1 MIRYLAILILVFLNV
16 TAFAQIGLRKNNQ
29 DEQDEGEIQL
39 DYRNPKIFEIADIA
53 VTGAEFHDNNAII
66 SISGLKIGDQI
77 KIPGEGVTGAIEKI
91 WELGIIG
98 DITIYVNKVEG
109 EKVWLTIDLK
119 ERPRLTR
126 ISYDG
131 VTKAQQSELNDQVKL
146 IRGRVLTDVTIK
158 NTELSIKK
166 HFVEKG
172 YLNTEVNI
180 LQRVDSLV
188 ANGMEII
195 IQVDKKQK
203 VKIEDLV
210 FHGNEQFPN
219 SKLGNKMKKTNE
231 HLRFHVFK
239 NLTRSLSNAN
249 GEKMKNFLLKTK
261 ETPWEDIKGY
271 FNENV
276 KLNFFRSSKFIKE
289 EYENDKNS
297 LITFYNSKGF
307 RDARILKDTIYS
319 VRPNKINVEITLVE
333 GIKYYFRDID
343 WVGNFIYEDDI
354 LNRVLG
360 VKKGDI
366 YDMELINKKLT
377 FNPNGTDI
385 SALYMDNGY
394 LAYTCVPV
402 ETEIDGDSIDIEMR
416 INEGKQFD
424 INKIIVT
431 GNDRTSDHVIYREIR
446 TLPGQKFSRAD
457 LIRTQRELSQL
468 GYFDPEQIGINPMP
482 NFQEGTV
489 DIEYSLVEKPSDQ
502 IELSGGWG
510 GYYGFVGTLGLVF
523 NNFSLRNIANF
534 DKWRPLPVGDGQR
547 LQLRVQA
554 NGRAFQSYS
563 FSFTEPWLG
572 GKKPNAFTV
581 SLQRSSQRTNIFGSS
596 EYQGW
601 LKLSGISVSLMR
613 RIRWPDDY
621 FTLSNSLSYFIYDLN
636 NYGYRLGFSTGVANN
651 ITFNTTIA
659 RNSVDAPMY
668 PRYGSSISLSVS
680 LTPPYS
686 LWNDIDYENADNA
699 TKYKWVEY
707 HKWMFD
713 AAFYQK
719 LAGNLVGST
728 RVHFGY
734 IGNYG
739 VPVGPFERFIMGGSG
754 LAGNM
759 NYLLGTDII
768 ALRGYEDQAVTP
780 TDRTGIQGGIAYNKF
795 VFELRYPVSL
805 NPSATI
811 YVLGFGEAG
820 GNWNTYAE
828 FNPFKLYRAAGV
840 GARIF
845 MPAFG
850 LLGIDWAYGFDKLP
864 GQRDVSGS
872 QFHFTIGQQFR

>member
-1 MIRYLAILILVFLNV
+1 MIRYYVILILCLVNHAV
-16 TAFAQIGLRKNNQ
+16 FAQIGLRKDKQ
-29 DEQDEGEIQL
+29 DNGEIQL
-39 DYRNPKIFEIADIA
+39 DYRNPKVFEIADIS
-53 VTGAEFHDNNAII
+53 VSGAEFHDNNAII
-66 SISGLKIGDQI
+66 SISGLKIGDKI
-77 KIPGEGVTGAIEKI
+77 KIPGEDISGAIEKI

-98 DITIYVNKVEG
+98 DVTIYVSKVEG

-126 ISYDG
+126 ISYEG
-131 VTKAQQSELNDQVKL
+131 VTKSQQSELNDQVKL

-158 NTELSIKK
+158 NTELAIKK
-166 HFVEKG
+166 HFIEKG
-172 YLNTEVNI
+172 FLNTEVNI
-180 LQRVDSLV
+180 IQRVDSLV
-188 ANGMEII
+188 TNGMQII

-203 VKIEDLV
+203 VKIEELV
-210 FHGNEQFPN
+210 FHGNEQFPD
-219 SKLGNKMKKTNE
+219 SKIGSKMKKTNE
-231 HLRFHVFK
+231 HLRFHLFK
-239 NLTRSLSNAN
+239 DLTRRLSNLN
-249 GEKMKNFLLKTK
+249 GNKIKNFVTKTK
-261 ETPWEDIKGY
+261 ETPWSDIKAY
-271 FNENV
+271 MNDKV
-276 KLNFFRSSKFIKE
+276 KLNFFRSTKFIKE

-297 LITFYNSKGF
+297 LIAFYNSKGY
-307 RDARILKDTIYS
+307 RDARIIKDSVYS
-319 VRPNKINVEITLVE
+319 VSANKINVEITLEE
-333 GIKYYFRDID
+333 GIKYYFRDIE
-343 WVGNFIYEDDI
+343 WVGNFIYDDDI

-360 VKKGDI
+360 VKKGDV
-366 YDMELINKKLT
+366 YDMELIQKKLT

-402 ETEIDGDSIDIEMR
+402 ETEIDGDSIDVEMR
-416 INEGKQFD
+416 INEGRQFD

-468 GYFDPEQIGINPMP
+468 GYFDPEQIGINPIP
-482 NFQEGTV
+482 NFQDGTV
-489 DIEYSLVEKPSDQ
+489 DIEYSLVERPSDQ
-502 IELSGGWG
+502 VELSGGWG

-523 NNFSLRNIANF
+523 NNFSLKNITHF

-572 GKKPNAFTV
+572 GRKPNAFTV
-581 SLQRSSQRTNIFGSS
+581 SLQRSAQRTNIFGSS

-601 LKLSGISVSLMR
+601 LKLSGVSISLMR

-668 PRYGSSISLSVS
+668 PRYGSNISLSVS

-713 AAFYQK
+713 ASFYQK

-739 VPVGPFERFIMGGSG
+739 VSVGPFERFIMGGSG

-759 NYLLGTDII
+759 NFLLGTDII

-795 VFELRYPVSL
+795 VFELRYPISL

-820 GNWNTYAE
+820 GNWNNYAD
-828 FNPFKLYRAAGV
+828 FNPFNLYRSAGL

-850 LLGIDWAYGFDKLP
+850 LLGIDWAYGFDRLP
-864 GQRDVSGS
+864 GQPDVSGS

>member
-1 MIRYLAILILVFLNV
+1 MIRFFAILCLVFYYGF
-16 TAFAQIGLRKNNQ
+16 TFAQVGLIKST
-29 DEQDEGEIQL
+29 QDEGEIQL
-39 DYRNPKIFEIADIA
+39 DYRNPKVFEIADIS
-53 VTGAEFHDNNAII
+53 VTGSEFHDNNAII

-77 KIPGEGVTGAIEKI
+77 KIPGDDITGAIEKI

-98 DITIYVNKVEG
+98 DITIYVSKVEG

-126 ISYDG
+126 IAYEG
-131 VTKAQQSELNDQVKL
+131 VTKAQQSELDDQVKL

-158 NTELSIKK
+158 NTELAIKK
-166 HFVEKG
+166 YFIEKG

-180 LQRVDSLV
+180 LQQVDTLV
-188 ANGMEII
+188 ANGMQII
-195 IQVDKKQK
+195 VQVDKKLK
-203 VKIEDLV
+203 VKIKELI
-210 FHGNEQFPN
+210 FHGNDQFVD

-231 HLRFHVFK
+231 HLRFHIFK
-239 NLTRSLSNAN
+239 NISEGIRNAN
-249 GEKMKNFLLKTK
+249 GKKLKNFLFKTK
-261 ETPWEDIKGY
+261 ESSWADVKTY
-271 FNENV
+271 LNENV
-276 KLNFFRSSKFIKE
+276 KLNFFRNAKFIRD
-289 EYENDKNS
+289 EYEADKVS
-297 LITFYNSKGF
+297 LITYYNSKGY

-319 VRPNKINVEITLVE
+319 VSPNKINIEITLEE

-343 WVGNFIYEDDI
+343 WVGNFVYGDDI

-360 VKKGDI
+360 VQRGDI

-394 LAYTCVPV
+394 LAFTCVPV
-402 ETEIDGDSIDIEMR
+402 ETEIDGDSIDVEMR
-416 INEGKQFD
+416 MNEGRQFD

-468 GYFDPEQIGINPMP
+468 GYFDPEQIGINPLP
-482 NFQEGTV
+482 NFNDGTV
-489 DIEYSLVEKPSDQ
+489 DIEYTLVERPSDQ

-510 GYYGFVGTLGLVF
+510 GFYGFVGTLGLVF
-523 NNFSLRNIANF
+523 NNFSLRNLTNF

-581 SLQRSSQRTNIFGSS
+581 SLQHSLQRTNIFGSR
-596 EYQGW
+596 EFQGW
-601 LKLSGISVSLMR
+601 LKLSGVSFSLLR

-636 NYGYRLGFSTGVANN
+636 NYGFRLGFNTGVANN

-668 PRYGSSISLSVS
+668 PRYGSNISLSVS

-699 TKYKWVEY
+699 TKSKWVEY

-713 AAFYQK
+713 ASFYQK

-759 NYLLGTDII
+759 NFLLGSDIV
-768 ALRGYEDQAVTP
+768 ALRGYEDQVVTP
-780 TDRTGIQGGIAYNKF
+780 VEQNTRIEGGIVYNKF
-795 VFELRYPVSL
+795 VFELRYPISL

-820 GNWNTYAE
+820 GNWNNYAD
-828 FNPFKLYRAAGV
+828 FNPFNLYRAAGL

-850 LLGIDWAYGFDKLP
+850 LLGIDWAYGFDRLP
-864 GQRDVSGS
+864 GQPNVSGS

>member
-1 MIRYLAILILVFLNV
+1 MKSIIIFIFLIFFYGL
-16 TAFAQIGLRKNNQ
+16 THAQVGLTKTQQ
-29 DEQDEGEIQL
+29 DDGEIQL
-39 DYRNPKIFEIADIA
+39 DYRNPKVFEIEDIA

-66 SISGLKIGDQI
+66 SISGLKVGDKV
-77 KIPGEGVTGAIEKI
+77 KIPGDDITGAIEKI

-109 EKVWLTIDLK
+109 DKVWLTIDLK

-126 ISYDG
+126 ISYEG

-146 IRGRVLTDVTIK
+146 IRGRVLTDVTVK

-166 HFVEKG
+166 YYIEKG
-172 YLNTEVNI
+172 YLNTQVDI
-180 LQRVDSLV
+180 IQREDTLV
-188 ANGMEII
+188 ANGMQII

-203 VKIEDLV
+203 VKIKELI
-210 FHGNEQFPN
+210 FHGNEQFLDA
-219 SKLGNKMKKTNE
+219 KLGNKMKKTNE
-231 HLRFHVFK
+231 HLRFHIFK
-239 NLTRSLSNAN
+239 DLTEKIRNADR
-249 GEKMKNFLLKTK
+249 KKLKNFLFKTK
-261 ETPWEDIKGY
+261 EVSWIDLKTYLNDH
-271 FNENV
+271 V
-276 KLNFFRSSKFIKE
+276 KLNFFRNSKFIMD
-289 EYENDKNS
+289 EYDQDKKS
-297 LITFYNSKGF
+297 LITFYNSKGY
-307 RDARILKDTIYS
+307 RDARILSDSIYNVS
-319 VRPNKINVEITLVE
+319 WNKINVDITIEE
-333 GIKYYFRDID
+333 GIKYYFRDIE
-343 WVGNFIYEDDI
+343 WNGNFVYGEDI

-360 VKKGDI
+360 VKKGDV

-394 LAYTCVPV
+394 LAFTCVPV
-402 ETEIDGDSIDIEMR
+402 ETEIDGDSIDVEMR
-416 INEGKQFD
+416 INEGRQFD
-424 INKIIVT
+424 INKVIVS

-468 GYFDPEQIGINPMP
+468 GYFDPEQIGINPIP
-482 NFQEGTV
+482 NFQDGTV
-489 DIEYSLVEKPSDQ
+489 DIEYTLVERPSDQ

-523 NNFSLRNIANF
+523 NNFSLSNLTNF

-581 SLQRSSQRTNIFGSS
+581 SLQRSAQRTNIFGSA
-596 EYQGW
+596 EFQGW
-601 LKLSGISVSLMR
+601 LKLTGVTISLLR

-621 FTLSNSLSYFIYDLN
+621 FTLSNSVSYFIYDLN
-636 NYGYRLGFSTGVANN
+636 NYGFRLGFDTGIANN

-668 PRYGSSISLSVS
+668 PRYGSNISLSVS

-686 LWNDIDYENADNA
+686 LWNDIDYETADNA
-699 TKYKWVEY
+699 TKSKWVEY

-759 NYLLGTDII
+759 NFLLGSDII
-768 ALRGYEDQAVTP
+768 ALRGYEDQKVTP
-780 TDRTGIQGGIAYNKF
+780 VDQRNRIEGGIVYNKF
-795 VFELRYPVSL
+795 VFELRYPISL

-820 GNWNTYAE
+820 GNWNNYAE
-828 FNPFKLYRAAGV
+828 FNPFKLYRAAGF

-850 LLGIDWAYGFDKLP
+850 LLGIDWAYGFDTLP
-864 GQRDVSGS
+864 GFTDPSGS